1 MADIVPLDCFMQ
13 LAATG
18 IGRTLKGTLF
28 FSGHVFKK
36 KMHRHAC
43 IIVMSMCSDVVKV
56 LIQTYRT

>member
-36 KMHRHAC
+36 KNAQAC